1 MAERIFGESLRI
13 SQSEQDATWF
23 RNSSEDQQVMKEKED
38 EEIGRLSVKFGTAE
52 HLKEI

>member
-1 MAERIFGESLRI
+1 
-13 SQSEQDATWF
+13 
-23 RNSSEDQQVMKEKED
+23 MKEKED